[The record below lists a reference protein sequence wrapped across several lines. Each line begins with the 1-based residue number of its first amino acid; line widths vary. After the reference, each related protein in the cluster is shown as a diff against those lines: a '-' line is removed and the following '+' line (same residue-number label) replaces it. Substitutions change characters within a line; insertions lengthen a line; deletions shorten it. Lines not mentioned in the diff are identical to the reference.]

1 MHYLAK
7 LVKIIFYIPIVI
19 LASPGLIILSV
30 AILTVETGEIP
41 LRNFFFSDIR
51 RYGFRKGF
59 SVFMRENFIKAYKY
73 NIQGFVVG
81 AAGFL
86 VVAVGLRSLGIL
98 PKEVVYVALGIEF
111 MLLIVYG
118 VSMFYTI
125 DDKNGTSNVA
135 EKQDPQEKIAAALAQ
150 LTNQFTQMH
159 SLMQK
164 ADTRAEKPSNL
175 EATLRSLGETISSR
189 QMNPAESKE
198 MNQKFLTASKDL
210 TDHLALLESRLRMTE
225 QKFEELA
232 RLDSA
237 MSDLSKHLD
246 LIVSDHLN
254 SRVKREFDLL
264 LAQLTQR
271 ASGKS
276 QG

>member
-1 MHYLAK
+1 MHFLAR
-7 LVKIIFYIPIVI
+7 LVKIIFYIPILI
-19 LASPGLIILSV
+19 LASPGLIILCV

-41 LRNFFFSDIR
+41 LRNFFFSDVR

-73 NIQGFVVG
+73 NIQGFVIG

-98 PKEVVYVALGIEF
+98 PPEVVYVALGIEF

-118 VSMFYTI
+118 VSMFYVV
-125 DDKNGTSNVA
+125 DDKNGTSTA
-135 EKQDPQEKIAAALAQ
+135 SEKQDPQEKIAASIAQ
-150 LTNQFTQMH
+150 LSNQFTQMH

-164 ADTRAEKPSNL
+164 ADSRAEKPSNL
-175 EATLRSLGETISSR
+175 DATLRALNETLSAR

-232 RLDSA
+232 RLDTA
-237 MSDLSKHLD
+237 MTELSKHLD

-271 ASGKS
+271 ASGKA

>member
-1 MHYLAK
+1 
-7 LVKIIFYIPIVI
+7 
-19 LASPGLIILSV
+19 
-30 AILTVETGEIP
+30 
-41 LRNFFFSDIR
+41 
-51 RYGFRKGF
+51 
-59 SVFMRENFIKAYKY
+59 MRENFIKAYKY
-73 NIQGFVVG
+73 NIQGFVIG

-118 VSMFYTI
+118 VSMFYVV
-125 DDKNGTSNVA
+125 DDKNGTTTAA
-135 EKQDPQEKIAAALAQ
+135 EKHDPQEKIAASIAQ
-150 LTNQFTQMH
+150 LSNQFTQMH

-164 ADTRAEKPSNL
+164 ADARAEKPSNL
-175 EATLRSLGETISSR
+175 DATLRSLIETLSAR

-232 RLDSA
+232 RLDTA
-237 MSDLSKHLD
+237 MTELSKHLD

-254 SRVKREFDLL
+254 SRVKREFDML